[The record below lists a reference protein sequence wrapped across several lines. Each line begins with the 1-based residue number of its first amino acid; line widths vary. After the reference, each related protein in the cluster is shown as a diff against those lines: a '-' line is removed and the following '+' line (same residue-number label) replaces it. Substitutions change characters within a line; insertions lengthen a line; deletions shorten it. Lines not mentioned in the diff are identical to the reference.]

1 MEVGAPTGSLLITA
15 PSRGRRRL
23 AAHPVQQ
30 PLRMA
35 RSATLARLPWVG
47 ATHAPAGALVNAL
60 LRLAILGMS
69 VDAIVNRADPR
80 FAGKALAPRDVII
93 TVGFAMVFPLF
104 WRLRYRGRDWRDYPW
119 WFDALYLSV
128 FAFDMAG
135 NSLGLYNAYPGT
147 FNNVTHTYG
156 PAALTIVFAGA
167 FGLTVL
173 EAMGLATM
181 LHLVLQVE
189 ELYGDKFLGTHNFL
203 GAELEYQQFIGGLLG
218 TLAVGAIW
226 YRSSRLRQ
234 KRAKRLRTPKR

>member
-1 MEVGAPTGSLLITA
+1 M
-15 PSRGRRRL
+15 
-23 AAHPVQQ
+23 
-30 PLRMA
+30 
-35 RSATLARLPWVG
+35 
-47 ATHAPAGALVNAL
+47 NAL
-60 LRLAILGMS
+60 LRLAIVAMS
-69 VDAIVNRADPR
+69 VDAIVNASDQR

-93 TVGFAMVFPLF
+93 TFGFAMVFPLF
-104 WRLRYRGRDWRDYPW
+104 WRLRYRGRQWRDYPW

-135 NSLGLYNAYPGT
+135 NSLGLYNAYRGT
-147 FNNVTHTYG
+147 FNDVTHTYG

-218 TLAVGAIW
+218 TLVAGLIW
-226 YRSSRLRQ
+226 YRSSSLRQ